1 MRLRFAAICLAVLL
15 LTGATSKE
23 DLRSSLITVEG
34 TVLTV
39 ASAPG
44 EGDLEVLTVTLAPK
58 GAEGRELDL
67 LLAPKATL
75 DEVDFQVEQGDEIQA
90 RVFPADEGTAKVHK
104 VRNMSRHTTLRLPAP
119 FTGFHS
125 GMASVPGRV
134 ARGRE
139 PWGDKDSTD
148 REATAQDA
156 ESRHGGRQR
165 HLSASRT

>member
-90 RVFPADEGTAKVHK
+90 RVFPADDGPAKVHK
-104 VRNMSRHTTLRLPAP
+104 VRNLTRHTMLRLRTLHRIPLWD
-119 FTGFHS
+119 GFGSWQGGPGQGAMGGQGQH
-125 GMASVPGRV
+125 GQRGNGPGR
-134 ARGRE
+134 
-139 PWGDKDSTD
+139 
-148 REATAQDA
+148 
-156 ESRHGGRQR
+156 
-165 HLSASRT
+165 